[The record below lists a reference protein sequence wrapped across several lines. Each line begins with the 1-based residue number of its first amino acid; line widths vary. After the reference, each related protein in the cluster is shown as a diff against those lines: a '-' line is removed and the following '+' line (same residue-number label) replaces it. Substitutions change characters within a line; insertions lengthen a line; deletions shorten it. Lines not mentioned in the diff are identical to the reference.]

1 MAAPIKTKKR
11 ELQMGAIRPN
21 KNFDNERKHHV
32 SYQDTTMQ
40 KLKESYDRLRKPEN
54 QERYRAGSIRN
65 RDSAKKWFGI

>member
-1 MAAPIKTKKR
+1 MVVRIRIKKQV
-11 ELQMGAIRPN
+11 LQMGAIRPN

-32 SYQDTTMQ
+32 SYQDTTMK
-40 KLKESYDRLRKPEN
+40 KLKESYDRLQKPEN